1 MRAPA
6 ARPRRGEEQ
15 PCAQP
20 AGACLCAPPA
30 GVKGLKG
37 PGCAGRAGLEEG
49 RGGGQAALMDDIWL
63 SGSLAAAGVQRWV
76 VPLRGA
82 SAPQHLG
89 ADRSVIDAQLAMARN
104 VGAPPVLDAPL

>member
-1 MRAPA
+1 MRAA
-6 ARPRRGEEQ
+6 GRRVSVR
-15 PCAQP
+15 
-20 AGACLCAPPA
+20 APGRSKRLKGA
-30 GVKGLKG
+30 GVCG
-37 PGCAGRAGLEEG
+37 PGRVGGGE
-49 RGGGQAALMDDIWL
+49 GGGQAALMDDIWL